1 MLKLTG
7 RLVVTHSSAGVF
19 LTGASGGIGAATAL
33 QLADAGIP
41 VFAGYR
47 DNRETVPEHRLV
59 TPVALDV
66 TDVASVCQAVDQI
79 ASVVRRD
86 GLRAVINNAG
96 LIVQGPLEVL
106 PETSL
111 RRQFDTN
118 TLGPVF
124 VVQQTLPLLRLGQ
137 GRIVNVSAP
146 TARIPVP
153 FLAPIGASKAALA
166 SWSVALRGELAPWRI
181 PVVLIEP
188 DATKTAIF
196 DNAATLAERDLASA
210 DPACVDLYARQLAA
224 IAQAAAKQR
233 MVEPAVVARVIAKA
247 VTTARP
253 RRRYTAGPGARL
265 FAMVS
270 HLPASMR
277 ERVVLTAMGL
287 TRAAREP
294 ATTA

>member
-1 MLKLTG
+1 MA
-7 RLVVTHSSAGVF
+7 HSSAGV
-19 LTGASGGIGAATAL
+19 LVTGASGGIGAATTL
-33 QLADAGIP
+33 QLADAGVP
-41 VFAGYR
+41 VFAGYH
-47 DNRETVPEHRLV
+47 DNPDGVPEHRLV

-66 TDVASVCQAVDQI
+66 TDVSSVCRAVDQI
-79 ASVVRRD
+79 ASAVGGD

-106 PETSL
+106 PEASL
-111 RRQFDTN
+111 RRQLEVN
-118 TLGPVF
+118 TLGPLF
-124 VVQQTLPLLRLGQ
+124 VLQQTLPLLRLGR

-196 DNAATLAERDLASA
+196 DSAAALAERDLASA
-210 DPACVDLYARQLAA
+210 TPARVDPYARQLAA
-224 IAQAAAKQR
+224 IARTAAKQR
-233 MVEPAVVARVIAKA
+233 MVEPDVVARVITKA
-247 VTTARP
+247 ATTSRP
-253 RRRYTAGPGARL
+253 RRHYTAGPGARL

-270 HLPASMR
+270 HLPESLR
-277 ERVVLTAMGL
+277 ERVVLAAMGL
-287 TRAAREP
+287 TRAAHEQA
-294 ATTA
+294 ATTV

>member
-1 MLKLTG
+1 M
-7 RLVVTHSSAGVF
+7 THSSAAGVL

-33 QLADAGIP
+33 RLADAGIP

-47 DNRETVPEHRLV
+47 DNREALPEHRLV

-66 TDVASVCQAVDQI
+66 TEVSSVGHAVDRI
-79 ASVVRRD
+79 ASVVGRD

-111 RRQFDTN
+111 RRQLDTN
-118 TLGPVF
+118 TLGPLF
-124 VVQQTLPLLRLGQ
+124 VIQQTLPLLRLGQ

-188 DATKTAIF
+188 DATKTSIF
-196 DNAATLAERDLASA
+196 DNAAARAERDLASA

-233 MVEPAVVARVIAKA
+233 MVAPDVVARVIAKA

-253 RRRYTAGPGARL
+253 RRRYTAGPAPGCSRWCRTCPRRCASASYSARW
-265 FAMVS
+265 
-270 HLPASMR
+270 
-277 ERVVLTAMGL
+277 G
-287 TRAAREP
+287 
-294 ATTA
+294 

>member
-1 MLKLTG
+1 MTQ
-7 RLVVTHSSAGVF
+7 TPAGVL

-33 QLADAGIP
+33 RLADSGVP

-47 DNRETVPEHRLV
+47 EHPEGVPDHRLV
-59 TPVALDV
+59 TPVPLDV
-66 TDVASVCQAVDQI
+66 TDVS
-79 ASVVRRD
+79 SVRRAVGQVASAVGPH

-106 PETSL
+106 PEASL
-111 RRQFDTN
+111 RRQFDAN

-124 VVQQTLPLLRLGQ
+124 VIQQTLPLIRLGH

-166 SWSVALRGELAPWRI
+166 SWSGALRGELAQWRI

-188 DATKTAIF
+188 DATRTAIF
-196 DNAATLAERDLASA
+196 DNAAALGERDLASA
-210 DPACVDLYARQLAA
+210 DTARVDLYRRQLAA
-224 IAQAAAKQR
+224 IAQVAAKQR
-233 MVEPAVVARVIAKA
+233 MVEPELVERVIAKA
-247 VTTARP
+247 VTTSRP
-253 RRRYTAGPGARL
+253 RRRYTAGRGARL

-270 HLPASMR
+270 HLPAPMR
-277 ERVVLTAMGL
+277 ERLVLAAMGL
-287 TRAAREP
+287 ARAGREQA
-294 ATTA
+294 ATA